1 MLSHHPQAIN
11 GGGLSLPV
19 LRLTLGIAALLTSLY
34 FSISFLSQG
43 ATGAAFIAAL
53 SFCLITEITKAL
65 FAGDVM
71 YYSALGQ
78 NDKSL
83 FALLVVA
90 ILFALSIMAAVWF
103 LISNPL
109 KEDVALNHATHK
121 TAQLEQ
127 AINAKKVAIAAC
139 NPSYVTKCVNPR
151 TAELSTLQAE
161 YNAALSS
168 ESQYNAAAANQAF
181 WKQSADFI
189 GTSPENLK
197 MGLAL
202 VRSVLLEL
210 LGIVLIGQFSSNK
223 RLQGL
228 SSASSAMHGMQS
240 TLQDNSGLLAEIEA
254 LKLQLANGSPTP
266 AAKM

>member
-1 MLSHHPQAIN
+1 MLPHSLNPTN
-11 GGGLSLPV
+11 GGLSLPA

-83 FALLVVA
+83 FALAVVA
-90 ILFALSIMAAVWF
+90 ILFALSIMASVWF
-103 LISNPL
+103 LVSNPL
-109 KEDVALNHATHK
+109 KEDVALNHAAHK

-127 AINAKKVAIAAC
+127 AITAKKAAIAAC
-139 NPSYVTKCVNPR
+139 NQSYVSKCVNPR
-151 TAELSTLQAE
+151 TAELSALQAD

-181 WKQSADFI
+181 WKQSAAAL

-197 MGLAL
+197 MGLAVL
-202 VRSVLLEL
+202 RSVILEL

-223 RLQGL
+223 RLQNL
-228 SSASSAMHGMQS
+228 NSASSAMHGQP
-240 TLQDNSGLLAEIEA
+240 LADSSAAEVFALMSAKIEQLENE
-254 LKLQLANGSPTP
+254 LKLKKA
-266 AAKM
+266 